1 MDVSTVSRLRA
12 APGSALAV
20 RTDYTLPALLALGLL
35 ALAVLP
41 WYGDRIDGSAMALA
55 FFAERW
61 WLAPAVLGWLA
72 ALMAWRLHRG
82 SIWRGRLMLAG
93 ALFGLAWILLQGF
106 AVGMHGLDWAW
117 FSLFG
122 PVTQGQPGLGWGG
135 FLALAF
141 FTLLLSQGMAALGKF
156 RGDGFVSGAVWS
168 IGLLVLLFVFFPVS
182 RVLLSAFTGTS
193 GALDLALA
201 WGRLTAPDIW
211 GLHCLVGASSCGV
224 AWNSLLLAVLAGV
237 LSTLLGLAFALLALR
252 SNFRYRKSLQVMS
265 ILPIITPPFV
275 IALSLVVLF
284 GRTGMVTVGLE
295 SWLGIEP
302 SRWIYGL
309 PGVLI
314 SQLLS
319 QTPLAFMIMLG
330 VIQGVSPTLEE
341 ASQTLRATHWH
352 TFKTVTWPLLRP
364 GLANTCLLG
373 FVESLADFGNPLV
386 LGGNFEVLSTKI
398 FFAVAG
404 AQNDPGRAAILA
416 LILLTFTLGAFWLQ
430 HRWLGRAS
438 YVTVTGKGDAGL
450 PTPLPR
456 RVSALCYATALPWAC
471 LTAVLYLLILIGG
484 FVHDI
489 GRGNFEPTLAHFR
502 TGFLVEWG
510 ERGAQWTGSAWN
522 SFFTTVMVS
531 AIAAPLTTVV
541 GLLTAYVIARQQFV
555 GRRSFEFMTMLSFA
569 IPGTVIGIAYI
580 VAFNVPPFELT
591 GTGLILVI
599 CFVFRNMPV
608 GVRAGL
614 AALSQLDKSLDEASL
629 TLRAGS
635 AYTLRRIILPLL
647 RPAIVA
653 TLVFSFVHAMTAVSA
668 VIFLVTARYNMA
680 TVYIVGRVE
689 AGEYA
694 LAIAYSTLLIVFML
708 GVIGLIKLGVGE
720 RTLGR
725 RGASASH
732 LIQGA
737 H

>member
-1 MDVSTVSRLRA
+1 MSSDAARPVRA
-12 APGSALAV
+12 NH
-20 RTDYTLPALLALGLL
+20 TLPVLLALSAL

-41 WYGDRIDGSAMALA
+41 WYGERIEGSALMLALTGG
-55 FFAERW
+55 RW
-61 WLAPAVLGWLA
+61 WLAPPLLGWLA
-72 ALMAWRLHRG
+72 MAAAWRMPRT
-82 SIWRGRLMLAG
+82 SVWSGRVTTAG
-93 ALFGLAWILLQGF
+93 ALLGVAWILIQGF
-106 AVGMHGLDWAW
+106 AVGMRGLDWAW
-117 FSLFG
+117 FGWLG
-122 PVTQGQPGLGWGG
+122 NVGDGQPGFGWGG
-135 FLALAF
+135 FLALG
-141 FTLLLSQGMAALGKF
+141 TLTVLFAQGIAAMGKF
-156 RGDGFVSGAVWS
+156 RGDGFVSGAVWT
-168 IGLLVLLFVFFPVS
+168 IGMMVVLFVFFPVA
-182 RVLLSAFTGTS
+182 RVLVSAFTDTKGV
-193 GALDLALA
+193 LDLALT
-201 WGRLTAPDIW
+201 WERLTASDIW
-211 GLHCLVGASSCGV
+211 GLSCLVGGTTCGV
-224 AWNSLLLAVLAGV
+224 AWNSLFLAVLAGI

-252 SNFRYRKSLQVMS
+252 SGFRWRKSLQVMS

-275 IALSLVVLF
+275 IALSIVVLF
-284 GRTGMVTVGLE
+284 GRTGMVTVWLE
-295 SWLGIEP
+295 TLLGIEP

-314 SQLLS
+314 SQMLS

-364 GLANTCLLG
+364 GVANTCLLG

-430 HRWLGRAS
+430 QRWLGKAS

-450 PTPLPR
+450 PTPLPK
-456 RVSALCYATALPWAC
+456 RVSALCYATALPWAFF
-471 LTAVLYLLILIGG
+471 TAVLYILILIGG

-510 ERGAQWTGSAWN
+510 ERGINWTGSAWN
-522 SFFTTVMVS
+522 SFFTTVTVS
-531 AIAAPLTTVV
+531 AIAAPLTTLI
-541 GLLTAYVIARQQFV
+541 GLLTAYVIARQQFA

-608 GVRAGL
+608 GVRAGM

-668 VIFLVTARYNMA
+668 VIFLVSAEYNMA
-680 TVYIVGRVE
+680 TAYIVGRVE
-689 AGEYA
+689 VGEYA

-708 GVIGLIKLGVGE
+708 IVIGLIKLGVGE
-720 RTLGR
+720 RKLGR
-725 RGASASH
+725 REGNATGPASN
-732 LIQGA
+732 LITGA

>member
-1 MDVSTVSRLRA
+1 MTRA
-12 APGSALAV
+12 N
-20 RTDYTLPALLALGLL
+20 YTLPVLLALG
-35 ALAVLP
+35 AVAFGLLP
-41 WYGDRIDGSAMALA
+41 WYGERIDGSALSLS
-55 FFAERW
+55 FTRGRW
-61 WLAPAVLGWLA
+61 WLAPCMLGWLA
-72 ALMAWRLHRG
+72 ALLAWRMRPG
-82 SIWRGRLMLAG
+82 SAWRGRVMTAG
-93 ALFGLAWILLQGF
+93 AVFGLLWIALQGF
-106 AVGMHGLDWAW
+106 AVGMRGLDWPW
-117 FSLFG
+117 FGLFG
-122 PVTQGQPGLGWGG
+122 PVTQGQPGFGWGA
-135 FLALAF
+135 FLALAV
-141 FTLLLSQGMAALGKF
+141 FTVLLSQGVAALGRF

-168 IGLLVLLFVFFPVS
+168 IAGLVAVFVFFPVA
-182 RVLLSAFTGTS
+182 RVLLSAFTNSS
-193 GALDLALA
+193 GVVDAALA
-201 WGRLTAPDIW
+201 WGRLSATDIW
-211 GLHCLVGASSCGV
+211 SLSCLAGGTTCGV
-224 AWNSLLLAVLAGV
+224 AWNSLFLASLAGV

-252 SNFRYRKSLQVMS
+252 SGFRWRKSLQVMS

-284 GRTGMVTVGLE
+284 GRTGMVTVWLE
-295 SWLGIEP
+295 TWFGIER

-314 SQLLS
+314 SQMLS

-341 ASQTLRATHWH
+341 ASQTLRATRWY

-416 LILLTFTLGAFWLQ
+416 LILLVFTLGAFWLQ
-430 HRWLGRAS
+430 QRWLGRAS

-456 RVSALCYATALPWAC
+456 RVSALCYATALPWAF
-471 LTAVLYLLILIGG
+471 LTAALYLLILIGG
-484 FVHDI
+484 FVFDI

-510 ERGAQWTGSAWN
+510 ERGIQWTGSAWD
-522 SFFTTVMVS
+522 SFFTTVAVS
-531 AIAAPLTTVV
+531 AIAAPLTTII
-541 GLLTAYVIARQQFV
+541 GLLTAYVVARQQFA
-555 GRRSFEFMTMLSFA
+555 GRRAFEFMTMLSFA

-629 TLRAGS
+629 TLRAS
-635 AYTLRRIILPLL
+635 SFYTLRRIILPLL

-668 VIFLVTARYNMA
+668 VIFLVTAQYNMA
-680 TVYIVGRVE
+680 TAYIVGRVE

-708 GVIGLIKLGVGE
+708 LVIGLIKVGVGE
-720 RTLGR
+720 RKLGR
-725 RGASASH
+725 RSGATD